1 MTNKKKPYALKYRPD
16 IDGLRAV
23 AILPVIFF
31 HSGMPGFT
39 GGYVGVDVFFVI
51 SGFLITSLLVQD
63 IDAGTFRFSNFWI
76 RRARRILPALIV
88 VMAVCLAV
96 GWTLAFPD
104 DFVKLAQSTLAQ
116 AVFASNLFFWSETGY
131 FAAPADAQPLLH
143 TWSLAIE
150 EQYYLLFPLILVL
163 LSRHLKHSRFRVIF
177 GAALLSLGFSI
188 FGAFDH
194 PEAAFYSIHSRAWEL
209 LAGSLLALLAQQT
222 ADSNAQPTTFDKW
235 LGGLGLSAIVFSVVG
250 FSETTPFPGAAAMIP
265 TTGAAAIIWAN
276 RHGATGVGVLLACPQ
291 LVWVGALS
299 YSLYLWH
306 WPTLVF
312 AKTIFYPNLDGLQ
325 TAAAVGLSF
334 LAAWLS
340 YAYIETPIRR
350 RALFR
355 TGRTMTAAA
364 LIGLATLICGSAI
377 IWSADGIRS
386 RFSVDINAILDART
400 WPADL
405 YGCAGLIMEPCP
417 LGATSSTGR
426 VDFVLWGDSHA
437 QALLP
442 LIDSIARDSGVSG
455 IYWGTPCPP
464 IFGVTREKQVARC
477 AKGNAALADILDK
490 STVRLI
496 IVAAR
501 WSLYTEGFTRFEL
514 DTNESGTRYI
524 ADQHEVAGS
533 RETANQIFDRY
544 FAPSVQELADGTR
557 HVAIVAEVP
566 THEFDPVDCLIRSRT
581 VLHRC
586 STPRDQIRERQLFI
600 DRQLTALGDM
610 DGVAV
615 VRPVNTLCD
624 AARCP
629 TWIDGRAVY
638 KDDDHLSLEG
648 AMLLK
653 PLLKP
658 MFTDLR
664 NNLSNPKLNG
674 SLE

>member
-1 MTNKKKPYALKYRPD
+1 MTNKKQSYALKYRPD

-31 HSGMPGFT
+31 HSGLPGFG

-63 IDAGTFRFSNFWI
+63 IDAGTFRFSDFWI

-88 VMAVCLAV
+88 VMAVCLVV

-104 DFVKLAQSTLAQ
+104 DFVKLAQSALAQ
-116 AVFASNLFFWSETGY
+116 SVFASNLFFWSETGY

-163 LSRHLKHSRFRVIF
+163 LTRHFEHSRFRVIF
-177 GAALLSLGFSI
+177 GAALLSLGLSI
-188 FGAFDH
+188 FGVFDH

-222 ADSNAQPTTFDKW
+222 AGTDTQPTLVDKW
-235 LGGLGLSAIVFSVVG
+235 LGGLGLSAIVVSVVG
-250 FSETTPFPGAAAMIP
+250 FSETTPFPGAAAVLP
-265 TTGAAAIIWAN
+265 TAGAAALIWAN
-276 RHGATGVGVLLACPQ
+276 RHGVTGVGVLLACPL
-291 LVWVGALS
+291 LVWIGALS

-325 TAAAVGLSF
+325 TAAAIGLSF

-340 YAYIETPIRR
+340 YTYIETPIRR
-350 RALFR
+350 RTLFR
-355 TGRTMTAAA
+355 TGRTMTTAV
-364 LIGLATLICGSAI
+364 LVGLATLISGSAI
-377 IWSADGIRS
+377 IWSADGVRS
-386 RFSVDINAILDART
+386 RFSTDVNAILDARI
-400 WPADL
+400 WPTDL
-405 YGCAGLIMEPCP
+405 YGCASLILEPCP
-417 LGATSSTGR
+417 LGAASSEGR
-426 VDFVLWGDSHA
+426 IDFVLWGDSHA

-442 LIDSIARDSGVSG
+442 LIDRLARDSGVSG

-464 IFGVTREKQVARC
+464 IFGVSREKKMVQC
-477 AKGNAALADILDK
+477 AGGDKALADLLDK
-490 STVRLI
+490 HAVRLI
-496 IVAAR
+496 IKAAR
-501 WSLYTEGFTRFEL
+501 WSLYTEGFTSFEL

-524 ADQHEVAGS
+524 ADQHGVARS
-533 RETANQIFDRY
+533 RETANQIFDRH
-544 FAPSVQELADGTR
+544 FAPSMAELADGTR
-557 HVAIVAEVP
+557 RIAVVAEVP
-566 THEFDPVDCLIRSRT
+566 IHEFDPVDCLARSPT
-581 VLHRC
+581 AQHRC

-600 DRQLTALGDM
+600 DRQLTALDDM

-615 VRPVNTLCD
+615 VRPLSTLCD

-629 TWIDGRAVY
+629 TWIDGRAAY
-638 KDDDHLSLEG
+638 KDDDHLSFEG
-648 AMLLK
+648 VMLLE
-653 PLLKP
+653 PLFKP

-664 NNLSNPKLNG
+664 NRPPVPKL
-674 SLE
+674 